1 MAIRLDSRILKC
13 VHMTLL
19 RLLLFLNVRQTHIS
33 RFAIIITKGTHFAL
47 CTWKSLSMQQRL
59 LVVLDPRLCL
69 HLASSHLKL
78 LSLLFKFMA
87 HNFVSILR
95 SLLQLSILALQLLD
109 PQILLLIHLSQKL
122 HVLVCLSK
130 LLFEVLDFVFCLL
143 KLNYIL
149 V

>member
-19 RLLLFLNVRQTHIS
+19 RLLLFLNVRQTHVS

-47 CTWKSLSMQQRL
+47 GAWKPLSMQQRL

>member
-1 MAIRLDSRILKC
+1 
-13 VHMTLL
+13 
-19 RLLLFLNVRQTHIS
+19 
-33 RFAIIITKGTHFAL
+33 
-47 CTWKSLSMQQRL
+47 
-59 LVVLDPRLCL
+59 
-69 HLASSHLKL
+69 
-78 LSLLFKFMA
+78 MA

-95 SLLQLSILALQLLD
+95 FLLQLSILALQLLD

-122 HVLVCLSK
+122 DVLVCLSK

>member
-19 RLLLFLNVRQTHIS
+19 RLLLFLNVRQTHVCG
-33 RFAIIITKGTHFAL
+33 FTIIITKGTHFAL
-47 CTWKSLSMQQRL
+47 GAWKPLSMQQRL
-59 LVVLDPRLCL
+59 LVVLDSRLCL

-130 LLFEVLDFVFCLL
+130 LLFKVLDFVFCLL

>member
-1 MAIRLDSRILKC
+1 
-13 VHMTLL
+13 
-19 RLLLFLNVRQTHIS
+19 
-33 RFAIIITKGTHFAL
+33 
-47 CTWKSLSMQQRL
+47 
-59 LVVLDPRLCL
+59 
-69 HLASSHLKL
+69 
-78 LSLLFKFMA
+78 MA

-95 SLLQLSILALQLLD
+95 FLLQLSILALQLLD

>member
-1 MAIRLDSRILKC
+1 
-13 VHMTLL
+13 
-19 RLLLFLNVRQTHIS
+19 
-33 RFAIIITKGTHFAL
+33 
-47 CTWKSLSMQQRL
+47 
-59 LVVLDPRLCL
+59 
-69 HLASSHLKL
+69 
-78 LSLLFKFMA
+78 MA

-95 SLLQLSILALQLLD
+95 SLLQLSILTLQLLN

-130 LLFEVLDFVFCLL
+130 LLFKVLDFVFCLL

>member
-1 MAIRLDSRILKC
+1 M
-13 VHMTLL
+13 
-19 RLLLFLNVRQTHIS
+19 RQTHVS
-33 RFAIIITKGTHFAL
+33 DFAIIIAKGTHFAL
-47 CTWKSLSMQQRL
+47 GTRKPLSMQQRL

-95 SLLQLSILALQLLD
+95 FLLQLSILALQLLD

-122 HVLVCLSK
+122 DVLVCLSK

>member
-1 MAIRLDSRILKC
+1 
-13 VHMTLL
+13 
-19 RLLLFLNVRQTHIS
+19 
-33 RFAIIITKGTHFAL
+33 
-47 CTWKSLSMQQRL
+47 
-59 LVVLDPRLCL
+59 
-69 HLASSHLKL
+69 
-78 LSLLFKFMA
+78 MA

-95 SLLQLSILALQLLD
+95 SLLQLSILTLQLLN

-130 LLFEVLDFVFCLL
+130 LFFEVLDFVFCLL